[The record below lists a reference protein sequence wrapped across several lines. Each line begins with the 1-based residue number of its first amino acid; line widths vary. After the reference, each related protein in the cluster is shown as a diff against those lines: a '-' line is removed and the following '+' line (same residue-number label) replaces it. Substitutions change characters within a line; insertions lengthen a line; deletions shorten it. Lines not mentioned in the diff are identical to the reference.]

1 MQTPPG
7 RLQDD
12 MEDGRSQER
21 VQYNF
26 FQMPDLVEGM
36 EKTSLGATVQD
47 PEYTKE
53 QTECL
58 QQVQFKNKLLLYDNM
73 YKMCIYAQT
82 FLV

>member
-7 RLQDD
+7 RLVRRH
-12 MEDGRSQER
+12 GRGAFTRTST
-21 VQYNF
+21 VHVF

-58 QQVQFKNKLLLYDNM
+58 QQVQFKN
-73 YKMCIYAQT
+73 
-82 FLV
+82 